1 MYCAQKANSLIE
13 LPTMSLGF
21 IMVAP
26 CAPFISFDMGVG
38 CLIPSKY
45 GMVNFAQDV
54 SVAIDIKFD
63 VVMPS

>member
-1 MYCAQKANSLIE
+1 MIE

-26 CAPFISFDMGVG
+26 FATFISFDMRVG
-38 CLIPSKY
+38 CSIRSKY

-54 SVAIDIKFD
+54 SAAIDIKFD